1 MKNQDY
7 WTKRKAD
14 LIYEQMDKAE
24 KQADKFDKVY
34 KESKAYLDKQINK
47 IFDKFQRDYGLSE
60 RDARHVL
67 KNMKDQKDLNEL
79 RKVLEARPNDPNIQ
93 RLLADLDSPAYAYRM
108 KRLERLSADLDSMR
122 ESIYHSEKKGS
133 DAFYSDL
140 MKDSYYKA
148 TFDLQ
153 QQTGLAYSFS
163 DLPETEIKRLQGLKW
178 TGEAYSDRIWSN
190 TGALAS
196 SVKDE
201 LLVSLMTGRSVR
213 DTSQAIAERFEVGQ
227 NKARRLIRTESA
239 FFHNQMELLSYEDAE
254 ITKYKFVAVLDK
266 RTSHI
271 CQEHDNKVYDTD
283 KAVPGVN
290 YPPLHPWC
298 RSTTIAHDE
307 DIDYSKL
314 ERRARNPETGKV
326 EYVPADMS
334 YKDWYSKYV
343 DQDKK
348 NIKIDFSKLTSEEIN
363 NLDFDDLMKYY
374 EWVEEQEKL
383 KAKQK
388 ELQADAERKL
398 LEERESKV
406 PKTRR
411 DLVSRIEERLRT
423 TNFVDVFGEENAQG
437 LLRELRFFP
446 NDDFVQS
453 LYGSVDK
460 LSFAKVKEMSSHVS
474 GTQINLAKGDFIYN
488 KKFNQ
493 KAHSIVLHEFTHG
506 IDNVAT
512 YFGAPEL
519 GAKAFSSQYDL
530 YNTIKKDMDNY
541 IFGDMKLKRG
551 ASIDEK
557 RDFFNLRQAKVR
569 DFKSELLELAKKL
582 NPEIRPEANAEV
594 GAFASDMMSSFRS
607 AEYGSQPFNHS
618 DSYWK
623 NKAHRGMEFIA
634 EYTQAQMTPE
644 IKTFY
649 DKVFPNSV
657 KIYNKIFEDISKLK
671 LENKKPIVW

>member
-1 MKNQDY
+1 MKNEEY
-7 WTKRKAD
+7 WTKRKAN

-108 KRLERLSADLDSMR
+108 KRLERLNDDLDRMR

-213 DTSQAIAERFEVGQ
+213 DTSQAIAERFDVGQ
-227 NKARRLIRTESA
+227 NKARRLVRTESA

-271 CQEHDNKVYDTD
+271 CQQHDNKVYNTD
-283 KAVPGVN
+283 EAVPGVN

-298 RSTTIAHDE
+298 RSTTIAHDD
-307 DIDYSKL
+307 DINYSKL

-334 YKDWYSKYV
+334 YKEWYSKYV
-343 DQDKK
+343 DGNKESIKQRKAFDKTIKNGIIDSEVDKWTKCLVRLSDKK
-348 NIKIDFSKLTSEEIN
+348 IIDTEISQYIPQKHELKDWNFDFYSDYKSGDTVKALKIAGGNEIEA
-363 NLDFDDLMKYY
+363 LISYHRDPSVSAVYISHIERKPGRKMYEGITAHMFAEAVAESFDAGYDGVVFFDTKN
-374 EWVEEQEKL
+374 EKL
-383 KAKQK
+383 NKHYA
-388 ELQADAERKL
+388 
-398 LEERESKV
+398 
-406 PKTRR
+406 
-411 DLVSRIEERLRT
+411 RT
-423 TNFVDVFGEENAQG
+423 
-437 LLRELRFFP
+437 
-446 NDDFVQS
+446 
-453 LYGSVDK
+453 
-460 LSFAKVKEMSSHVS
+460 
-474 GTQINLAKGDFIYN
+474 
-488 KKFNQ
+488 
-493 KAHSIVLHEFTHG
+493 
-506 IDNVAT
+506 
-512 YFGAPEL
+512 L
-519 GAKAFSSQYDL
+519 GAVNISKFRMA
-530 YNTIKKDMDNY
+530 
-541 IFGDMKLKRG
+541 IF
-551 ASIDEK
+551 EK
-557 RDFFNLRQAKVR
+557 
-569 DFKSELLELAKKL
+569 EAKKL
-582 NPEIRPEANAEV
+582 H
-594 GAFASDMMSSFRS
+594 D
-607 AEYGSQPFNHS
+607 Y
-618 DSYWK
+618 
-623 NKAHRGMEFIA
+623 
-634 EYTQAQMTPE
+634 
-644 IKTFY
+644 
-649 DKVFPNSV
+649 
-657 KIYNKIFEDISKLK
+657 YNFKR
-671 LENKKPIVW
+671 NKK

>member
-1 MKNQDY
+1 MKNKDY
-7 WTKRKAD
+7 WTKRKAN
-14 LIYEQMDKAE
+14 LIYEQMNKAE
-24 KQADKFDKVY
+24 KQADKFDEIY
-34 KESKAYLDKQINK
+34 KQSKAYLDKQINK

-108 KRLERLSADLDSMR
+108 KRLERLSADLDLMR

-133 DAFYSDL
+133 DSFYSDL
-140 MKDSYYKA
+140 MKDSYYRA

-213 DTSQAIAERFEVGQ
+213 DTSQAIAERFVVGQ
-227 NKARRLIRTESA
+227 NKARRLVRTESA

-298 RSTTIAHDE
+298 RSTTIAHDD

-326 EYVPADMS
+326 EYVPADMT
-334 YKDWYSKYV
+334 YKEWYSKYV
-343 DQDKK
+343 DG
-348 NIKIDFSKLTSEEIN
+348 EE
-363 NLDFDDLMKYY
+363 DVK
-374 EWVEEQEKL
+374 
-383 KAKQK
+383 
-388 ELQADAERKL
+388 
-398 LEERESKV
+398 ESK
-406 PKTRR
+406 P
-411 DLVSRIEERLRT
+411 E
-423 TNFVDVFGEENAQG
+423 VD
-437 LLRELRFFP
+437 
-446 NDDFVQS
+446 
-453 LYGSVDK
+453 
-460 LSFAKVKEMSSHVS
+460 
-474 GTQINLAKGDFIYN
+474 
-488 KKFNQ
+488 
-493 KAHSIVLHEFTHG
+493 
-506 IDNVAT
+506 
-512 YFGAPEL
+512 
-519 GAKAFSSQYDL
+519 
-530 YNTIKKDMDNY
+530 
-541 IFGDMKLKRG
+541 
-551 ASIDEK
+551 
-557 RDFFNLRQAKVR
+557 
-569 DFKSELLELAKKL
+569 
-582 NPEIRPEANAEV
+582 
-594 GAFASDMMSSFRS
+594 
-607 AEYGSQPFNHS
+607 
-618 DSYWK
+618 
-623 NKAHRGMEFIA
+623 
-634 EYTQAQMTPE
+634 
-644 IKTFY
+644 
-649 DKVFPNSV
+649 DKVFVADKPSEIDDFFKKQKSYQKWYNGLTDDERSV
-657 KIYNKIFEDISKLK
+657 IYSYTTENYHNFNNIKRYGLDEALKIREKFWFENDGDVADLPFALDIVKDTESNIPILEKAISKFAPEESFKAYRGSGAISALGKDLGYLDLEVGQSLRLDKAFTSFSLDKNYAKEFAIDGDGANILFEVTVKKGQKTGAYIAELADFNPEKEYLMKPNLK
-671 LENKKPIVW
+671 YNVVSKTESEDGLLIYGLEVLEDGT

>member
-7 WTKRKAD
+7 WTKRKAN

-79 RKVLEARPNDPNIQ
+79 RKVLEARPDDPNIQ

-108 KRLERLSADLDSMR
+108 KRLERLSADLDLMR

-227 NKARRLIRTESA
+227 NKARRLVRTESA

-271 CQEHDNKVYDTD
+271 CQQHDNKVYNTAE
-283 KAVPGVN
+283 AVPGVN

-298 RSTTIAHDE
+298 RSTTIAHDD

-334 YKDWYSKYV
+334 YKEWYDKYV
-343 DQDKK
+343 AKDKGKSYNQNVNTIDLMAKQRSFTVGNDIRVKTKKLTGTDFDFWVQDDTKKIRDSVLNVNTIFQELDSYKKPTVVFLKKSRLPGLAGYDYKQDTLFISDDFHSEKEFKEILSDGFFASKNIRDALIHELTHKKHWDSAKAFYKK
-348 NIKIDFSKLTSEEIN
+348 NKKRYN
-363 NLDFDDLMKYY
+363 NLEEAMKA
-374 EWVEEQEKL
+374 L
-383 KAKQK
+383 NA
-388 ELQADAERKL
+388 
-398 LEERESKV
+398 
-406 PKTRR
+406 P
-411 DLVSRIEERLRT
+411 LVSYVKTQQNLDMMYLHKISI
-423 TNFVDVFGEENAQG
+423 NALAAFEKNNINELVAEVG
-437 LLRELRFFP
+437 VLAEDTPDKILL
-446 NDDFVQS
+446 Q
-453 LYGSVDK
+453 
-460 LSFAKVKEMSSHVS
+460 KVKE
-474 GTQINLAKGDFIYN
+474 
-488 KKFNQ
+488 
-493 KAHSIVLHEFTHG
+493 VL
-506 IDNVAT
+506 
-512 YFGAPEL
+512 
-519 GAKAFSSQYDL
+519 K
-530 YNTIKKDMDNY
+530 
-541 IFGDMKLKRG
+541 
-551 ASIDEK
+551 
-557 RDFFNLRQAKVR
+557 
-569 DFKSELLELAKKL
+569 
-582 NPEIRPEANAEV
+582 
-594 GAFASDMMSSFRS
+594 
-607 AEYGSQPFNHS
+607 
-618 DSYWK
+618 WK
-623 NKAHRGMEFIA
+623 
-634 EYTQAQMTPE
+634 
-644 IKTFY
+644 
-649 DKVFPNSV
+649 
-657 KIYNKIFEDISKLK
+657 
-671 LENKKPIVW
+671 

>member
-1 MKNQDY
+1 MNNKDY
-7 WTKRKAD
+7 WTQRKAN

-47 IFDKFQRDYGLSE
+47 VFDKFQRDYGLSE

-79 RKVLEARPNDPNIQ
+79 RKVLEARPDDPNIQ

-108 KRLERLSADLDSMR
+108 KRLERLNNDLDRMR
-122 ESIYHSEKKGS
+122 SSIYLSEKQGS
-133 DAFYSDL
+133 DGFYSDL

-178 TGEAYSDRIWSN
+178 MGEAYSDRIWSN

-196 SVKDE
+196 SVKNE

-227 NKARRLIRTESA
+227 NKARRLVRTESA

-334 YKDWYSKYV
+334 YKEWYSKYV
-343 DQDKK
+343 VKARDSKSVEKPKK
-348 NIKIDFSKLTSEEIN
+348 NIKTFDFYPLSEDNIGDKERILNISKRLKTVSEEYEKETGKNILELFSNKKMTDRSKPYDDEKSKFIRFLYKRVGYDRKPNILNDNDIVGLETIYRGVSDSESGEINSKTLKDNFSKGK
-363 NLDFDDLMKYY
+363 LDLSGR
-374 EWVEEQEKL
+374 
-383 KAKQK
+383 AKS
-388 ELQADAERKL
+388 AHGRGIYFGSRFVAERYANKGTNPL
-398 LEERESKV
+398 L
-406 PKTRR
+406 
-411 DLVSRIEERLRT
+411 I
-423 TNFVDVFGEENAQG
+423 
-437 LLRELRFFP
+437 
-446 NDDFVQS
+446 
-453 LYGSVDK
+453 
-460 LSFAKVKEMSSHVS
+460 
-474 GTQINLAKGDFIYN
+474 
-488 KKFNQ
+488 
-493 KAHSIVLHEFTHG
+493 
-506 IDNVAT
+506 
-512 YFGAPEL
+512 
-519 GAKAFSSQYDL
+519 KAFYDP
-530 YNTIKKDMDNY
+530 
-541 IFGDMKLKRG
+541 
-551 ASIDEK
+551 S
-557 RDFFNLRQAKVR
+557 
-569 DFKSELLELAKKL
+569 DFKFLTDELYKK
-582 NPEIRPEANAEV
+582 EK
-594 GAFASDMMSSFRS
+594 
-607 AEYGSQPFNHS
+607 HT
-618 DSYWK
+618 W
-623 NKAHRGMEFIA
+623 
-634 EYTQAQMTPE
+634 
-644 IKTFY
+644 
-649 DKVFPNSV
+649 
-657 KIYNKIFEDISKLK
+657 LK
-671 LENKKPIVW
+671 K

>member
-7 WTKRKAD
+7 WTKRKAN

-79 RKVLEARPNDPNIQ
+79 RKVLEARPDDQNIQ

-133 DAFYSDL
+133 DDFYSDL

-213 DTSQAIAERFEVGQ
+213 DTSQAIAERFEVVQ
-227 NKARRLIRTESA
+227 NKARRLVRTESA

-254 ITKYKFVAVLDK
+254 ITKYKFVVVLDK

-271 CQEHDNKVYDTD
+271 CQQHDNKVYNTD
-283 KAVPGVN
+283 EAVPGVN

-298 RSTTIAHDE
+298 RSTTIAHD
-307 DIDYSKL
+307 DGINYSKL

-334 YKDWYSKYV
+334 YNDWYSKYV
-343 DQDKK
+343 AKEDKK
-348 NIKIDFSKLTSEEIN
+348 GNVKELKNDIKRFDFYPLTKDNIGDKERILNISKRLKVVSEDYEKETGKNILELFANKKLTDRSNPYDDEKSKFIKFLYKRVGYDKKPNILNDNDIVGLETIYRGVSDSESGEINSKTLKDNFRNGKLDLSGRAKSAHGRGLYFGSHFVAERYANKGTNPLLIQAFYDPSDFNFLTDELYKKEKHTWLKKIDDDNELYEYYHFLMSQIGINDSNADVFAVLHGYDGYKAIHNDGLYTVIYNRSKLGV
-363 NLDFDDLMKYY
+363 LKDD
-374 EWVEEQEKL
+374 
-383 KAKQK
+383 
-388 ELQADAERKL
+388 
-398 LEERESKV
+398 
-406 PKTRR
+406 
-411 DLVSRIEERLRT
+411 
-423 TNFVDVFGEENAQG
+423 
-437 LLRELRFFP
+437 
-446 NDDFVQS
+446 
-453 LYGSVDK
+453 
-460 LSFAKVKEMSSHVS
+460 
-474 GTQINLAKGDFIYN
+474 
-488 KKFNQ
+488 
-493 KAHSIVLHEFTHG
+493 
-506 IDNVAT
+506 
-512 YFGAPEL
+512 
-519 GAKAFSSQYDL
+519 
-530 YNTIKKDMDNY
+530 
-541 IFGDMKLKRG
+541 
-551 ASIDEK
+551 
-557 RDFFNLRQAKVR
+557 
-569 DFKSELLELAKKL
+569 
-582 NPEIRPEANAEV
+582 
-594 GAFASDMMSSFRS
+594 
-607 AEYGSQPFNHS
+607 
-618 DSYWK
+618 
-623 NKAHRGMEFIA
+623 
-634 EYTQAQMTPE
+634 
-644 IKTFY
+644 
-649 DKVFPNSV
+649 
-657 KIYNKIFEDISKLK
+657 
-671 LENKKPIVW
+671 